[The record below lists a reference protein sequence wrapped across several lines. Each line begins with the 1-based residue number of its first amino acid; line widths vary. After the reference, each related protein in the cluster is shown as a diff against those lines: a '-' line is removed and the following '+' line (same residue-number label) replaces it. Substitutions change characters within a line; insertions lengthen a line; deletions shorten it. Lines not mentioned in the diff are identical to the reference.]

1 MKFNLKSLVVAAAF
15 VAAGAANAAPLT
27 LSEGGSVTDQG
38 WTVSGLTGSGTLEF
52 SGALRG
58 ALSVANVSF
67 VQVDPA
73 QLIVEGAPDDRTR
86 IEASA
91 PVNSLTGTFDGT
103 TVSISGV
110 QTSGGASQIL
120 PDASAPNATDA
131 STGGFVTIT
140 NLRVDLINNDI
151 YATLIGGNGV
161 GTVNN
166 LKLWHINSI
175 VGETSFAAKEGVT
188 TSVNVLG
195 GLTIYD
201 EAFQLFTTSAG
212 LTEFGAGILANVN
225 NLVDN
230 PEGYGTIR
238 SSISVTAARASAV
251 PEPSTY
257 ALTGLGLVAVG
268 LVARRRKAQ

>member
-1 MKFNLKSLVVAAAF
+1 M
-15 VAAGAANAAPLT
+15 
-27 LSEGGSVTDQG
+27 
-38 WTVSGLTGSGTLEF
+38 
-52 SGALRG
+52 
-58 ALSVANVSF
+58 
-67 VQVDPA
+67 
-73 QLIVEGAPDDRTR
+73 
-86 IEASA
+86 
-91 PVNSLTGTFDGT
+91 
-103 TVSISGV
+103 
-110 QTSGGASQIL
+110 
-120 PDASAPNATDA
+120 
-131 STGGFVTIT
+131 
-140 NLRVDLINNDI
+140 
-151 YATLIGGNGV
+151 
-161 GTVNN
+161 
-166 LKLWHINSI
+166 
-175 VGETSFAAKEGVT
+175 T